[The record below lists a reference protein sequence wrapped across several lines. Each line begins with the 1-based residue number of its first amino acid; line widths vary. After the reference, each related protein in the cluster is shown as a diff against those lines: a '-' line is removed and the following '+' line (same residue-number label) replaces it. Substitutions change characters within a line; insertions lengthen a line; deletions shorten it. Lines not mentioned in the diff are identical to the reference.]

1 LSGDSALND
10 RQNTKQFREG
20 FVDPE
25 KPVPVTNIPE
35 PEIAKSPSEDDILME
50 DKWPIVVKLLYKPVT
65 NNNGER
71 VQELSFREPRGGDIN
86 RYGNPVRIN
95 QEGDVMIDE
104 RKMHFMMSALADV
117 LPPFLEAMDPRDW
130 NSCAYRL
137 RRFFLPDPRAW

>member
-1 LSGDSALND
+1 MNE
-10 RQNTKQFREG
+10 RPNFKEG
-20 FVDPE
+20 FVDDK
-25 KPVPVTNIPE
+25 KPDSQPFTPQ
-35 PEIAKSPSEDDILME
+35 PEIAKSPSEEDLLVE

-65 NNNGER
+65 NNTGER

-95 QEGDVMIDE
+95 QDGDVMIDE
-104 RKMHFMMSALADV
+104 RKMHFMMAALADI
-117 LPPFLEAMDPRDW
+117 LPPFLESMDPRDW